1 MENQVKYTVSVHDLL
16 SGKLEGM
23 NTKAKSLEGTLGGLG
38 KSLLGGLATIGVGF
52 AAFKG
57 FELMGEG
64 VEKVHELHQ
73 AQAQV
78 KAGLESTAYA
88 AGITADELDKMATST
103 SKNVKYSRADITSLQ
118 SLMLTFPAIVKDT
131 FPEATNVIL
140 DMSTRLGQDTKSSA
154 IQLGKALQDPI
165 RGITALRRVGVNFT
179 ESQQDVIQK
188 LVETGK
194 TAQAQKLILKELELE
209 FGGSAKAAF
218 DADPLSRYNKQMG
231 SMKMA
236 MGEMGIAILE
246 VLAPALEW
254 LGEKVKTVANF
265 IKDGIHWMQK
275 NKETL
280 TTLAEIIGIVGIAYL
295 SFVVWQELAII
306 WAQREITWIVLKA
319 VVGMNL
325 ATVTGFMTTAQM
337 ALNAA
342 MTANPIGL
350 IIVAIGALIAIVMLC
365 WEKFAGF
372 RGFVMASW
380 EVIKAIV
387 DIIITHF
394 TALKDVIA
402 GVFTMDI
409 DQVAKGLGDGANN
422 VMNAGTKLANAAKKG
437 WDDGM
442 KDFAKDNPVLAKKDD
457 KKGVKGLGAIAPV
470 TSKKPETKKAS
481 TQGVTG
487 SKSVT
492 VNVTIGNLVNDF
504 KIQTTNIK
512 EGTSQLH
519 DMIVQT
525 LTGAINDSQIVAEG

>member
-1 MENQVKYTVSVHDLL
+1 MENQVRYTVSAQDLL

-179 ESQQDVIQK
+179 ESQQDVIRK

-218 DADPLSRYNKQMG
+218 DADPLSIYKKQMAT
-231 SMKMA
+231 MTTA
-236 MGEMGIAILE
+236 MGEMAIAILE

-254 LGEKVKTVANF
+254 LGEKVKTVATF

-295 SFVVWQELAII
+295 SFVAWQQLAII
-306 WAQREITWIVLKA
+306 WAQREVTWTIIKA

-387 DIIITHF
+387 DIIIAHF
-394 TALKDVIA
+394 TALKDVIV

-457 KKGVKGLGAIAPV
+457 KKGLKGLGAIAPV

-481 TQGVTG
+481 TQGLTG

-512 EGTSQLH
+512 EGASQLH